1 MIGKTPR
8 DEQVIVLRPRE
19 VDLSICRSH
28 LCNKTTE
35 WLAGL
40 LGKIAVQSANLL

>member
-1 MIGKTPR
+1 MIGKHLAMNR
-8 DEQVIVLRPRE
+8 AIVLRPRE

-28 LCNKTTE
+28 RCNKITE
-35 WLAGL
+35 WLVGL